1 MFAEI
6 RKEYLDASRPCPL
19 PFLLCTIGESTPQR
33 QLERPAGFEFHHV
46 IWVTRGAGRFWVQ
59 GEARML
65 TAGQGLYCAPG
76 VPHGYAPEEEM
87 DTRWLT
93 FRGGEGALQY
103 FGADSAFFFQAE
115 SAFLAA
121 TDALDRLCAGSSTVI
136 SRSAA
141 GYQWLTDW
149 LAAAF
154 APEVSTAARAMQF
167 MEAHFAQPLTLEDVA
182 AHVGMNRYSLCRYFA
197 RVQGDTVMGQ
207 LRRIRVAKARQF
219 LRFTALPI
227 EEIGRICG
235 FESPSYFGKI
245 FRAQT
250 GLSPRD
256 YRAQQGKDM

>member
-1 MFAEI
+1 M
-6 RKEYLDASRPCPL
+6 
-19 PFLLCTIGESTPQR
+19 Q
-33 QLERPAGFEFHHV
+33 
-46 IWVTRGAGRFWVQ
+46 
-59 GEARML
+59 
-65 TAGQGLYCAPG
+65 
-76 VPHGYAPEEEM
+76 
-87 DTRWLT
+87 
-93 FRGGEGALQY
+93 
-103 FGADSAFFFQAE
+103 
-115 SAFLAA
+115 
-121 TDALDRLCAGSSTVI
+121 
-136 SRSAA
+136 
-141 GYQWLTDW
+141 
-149 LAAAF
+149 F
-154 APEVSTAARAMQF
+154 APEVSAAARAMQF

-197 RVQGDTVMGQ
+197 RAQGDTVMGQ

>member
-33 QLERPAGFEFHHV
+33 QMERPAGFEFHHV

-59 GEARML
+59 GEARTL

-115 SAFLAA
+115 SAFLSA

-136 SRSAA
+136 SRS
-141 GYQWLTDW
+141 GRCSSW
-149 LAAAF
+149 
-154 APEVSTAARAMQF
+154 
-167 MEAHFAQPLTLEDVA
+167 
-182 AHVGMNRYSLCRYFA
+182 
-197 RVQGDTVMGQ
+197 
-207 LRRIRVAKARQF
+207 RRI
-219 LRFTALPI
+219 LPS
-227 EEIGRICG
+227 R
-235 FESPSYFGKI
+235 
-245 FRAQT
+245 
-250 GLSPRD
+250 
-256 YRAQQGKDM
+256 